1 MITRLMTLA
10 RLLPAAALAA
20 MLPVLFA
27 PAAAAQP
34 TQNTPNAMQGFS
46 KNQGQPIKI
55 ESLSLE
61 VRDKDKVATF
71 IDNVKLVQGDTTLE
85 CKRLIVYYDEEGAP
99 ATGKKGKPTVAK
111 SSLPG
116 ADPAGGQQIRKLEAK
131 GGVVMTSKD
140 QVATGDN
147 GTYDM
152 KSNTIIMT
160 GNVTLTQGPNVV
172 RGQRLV
178 VDMGTGISRVEAA
191 PGQGGRVDAL
201 FLPQS
206 RDSVKPGETPNGD
219 AGKNTGRATGGGS
232 DKDKPKPG
240 AAKPMKLN

>member
-1 MITRLMTLA
+1 MTTRSMTWA
-10 RLLPAAALAA
+10 RLLPAAAFAVMMPAL
-20 MLPVLFA
+20 LA
-27 PAAAAQP
+27 PAAPAQP
-34 TQNTPNAMQGFS
+34 TQNTPGPLQGFS

-71 IDNVKLVQGDTTLE
+71 IDNVKVVQGDTTLE
-85 CKRLIVYYDEEGAP
+85 CKRLIVHYDEE
-99 ATGKKGKPTVAK
+99 ATPGGSKGKQVAAK
-111 SSLPG
+111 PAPQAPG
-116 ADPAGGQQIRKLEAK
+116 GAAGGQQIRKLEAK
-131 GGVVMTSKD
+131 GGVVLTSKD

-152 KSNTIIMT
+152 KANTMVLT

-172 RGQRLV
+172 RGQKLF
-178 VDMGTGISRVEAA
+178 VDMTTGVSRVEAA

-206 RDSVKPGETPNGD
+206 REGKPGETPNAD
-219 AGKNTGRATGGGS
+219 AGKNNGRAPGTAAS
-232 DKDKPKPG
+232 EKEKPKPG
-240 AAKPMKLN
+240 AQKPMKLN

>member
-1 MITRLMTLA
+1 MRVRRTTFA
-10 RLLPAAALAA
+10 RLLPAAVMAA
-20 MLPVLFA
+20 VIPALFA

-34 TQNTPNAMQGFS
+34 AQNTPNALQGFS

-55 ESLSLE
+55 ESVSLE

-71 IDNVKLVQGDTTLE
+71 IDNVKLVQGDTMLE

-99 ATGKKGKPTVAK
+99 AGKKGKPAAARST
-111 SSLPG
+111 LPG
-116 ADPAGGQQIRKLEAK
+116 TDSASGQQIRKLEAK
-131 GGVVMTSKD
+131 GGVVVTSKD
-140 QVATGDN
+140 QIATGDN

-152 KSNTIIMT
+152 KSNTIVMT
-160 GNVTLTQGPNVV
+160 GNVTLTQGQNVV
-172 RGQRLV
+172 RGQKLF

-206 RDSVKPGETPNGD
+206 RDAAKPGEPVPNGN
-219 AGKNTGRATGGGS
+219 AAKNNGRAAGS
-232 DKDKPKPG
+232 APEKDKPKPG
-240 AAKPMKLN
+240 APKPMKIN

>member
-1 MITRLMTLA
+1 MITQLMTFA

-20 MLPVLFA
+20 MLPALFA

-34 TQNTPNAMQGFS
+34 TQNTPNALQGFS

-131 GGVVMTSKD
+131 GGVVVTSKD

-160 GNVTLTQGPNVV
+160 GNVTLTQGQNVV
-172 RGQRLV
+172 RGQKLLV
-178 VDMGTGISRVEAA
+178 NMTTGISTVES
-191 PGQGGRVDAL
+191 QGGKVDAL

-206 RDSVKPGETPNGD
+206 RENPKPGEPAANAD
-219 AGKNTGRATGGGS
+219 AGKNTGRAAAGAS